1 MALIKMMAND
11 GTTEIV
17 DIKVPVQYSVVPAVT
32 GATVELATGATTVAI
47 TVDPDFASIADA
59 TASMTDG
66 LNAAIE
72 AGVCTLN
79 DLSQFIDVLVIRE
92 TQGIKAAKTACRT
105 LITEK
110 GCRGLCIAA
119 VNCYDLGI

>member
-72 AGVCTLN
+72 AGVADPYKIPVLSNFAVAGGYLEPATLYA
-79 DLSQFIDVLVIRE
+79 ID
-92 TQGIKAAKTACRT
+92 
-105 LITEK
+105 
-110 GCRGLCIAA
+110 GLTI
-119 VNCYDLGI
+119 L